1 MGRTKIVDPLPG
13 RFNTTNSNKNG
24 SVVDPDFDPYG
35 PHLAE
40 HEPPIWGLPLLG
52 FHIRLG

>member
-24 SVVDPDFDPYG
+24 SMVDPDFDPYG